1 MVVKK
6 TMKPHLTIELQGFE
20 DLSMMDI
27 ILSEFLQVMDTKQ
40 VFYSEEHREYCQK
53 SVELAK
59 TISHE
64 MHS

>member
-59 TISHE
+59 KISHE